1 MMHSHKGAVTT
12 CMALLGSLLCSAL
25 SEAMAGQYVRV
36 SDDLELYYED
46 VGQGQ
51 PLLLVPGWTA
61 SGVVFSK
68 QIEHFSKTHR
78 VITFDPRSQGL
89 STRTLEHNDYA
100 QHGRDLAAF
109 IDKLGLK
116 RVVLVAWSAACY
128 DAYSYVRQV
137 GIDNLAAFVCIDQAP
152 RGLSPDPD
160 DWALNAAT
168 EQGLGDVRKRMD
180 AIANNRG
187 SWAQGLAKAMNA
199 QPLSAEDADW
209 FVRQSMLSPTYA
221 VLLLRADMMLVDYR
235 VEAKQIDGK
244 LPVLNV
250 ISEPS
255 VAKAMPWIK
264 ANTPNSATFT
274 IKRHMSF
281 WSESDS
287 FNAGLEAFLAKVKS

>member
-1 MMHSHKGAVTT
+1 
-12 CMALLGSLLCSAL
+12 MALLGLLFCFAS
-25 SEAMAGQYVRV
+25 SEAAAGQYAKV

-46 VGQGQ
+46 IGQGQ

-68 QIEHFSKTHR
+68 QIEHFSKNYR

-89 STRTLEHNDYA
+89 STRTLEHNNYA

-116 RVVLVAWSAACY
+116 RVVLVGWSAACF

-137 GIDNLAAFVCIDQAP
+137 GIDNLAAFVCIDMPP
-152 RGLSPDPD
+152 RGMSPDPG
-160 DWALNAAT
+160 DWATPFSAT
-168 EQGLGDVRKRMD
+168 EQGLGDLRKHMD
-180 AIANNRG
+180 TIANNRG
-187 SWAQGLAKAMNA
+187 GLAQGMAKAMNA
-199 QPLSAEDADW
+199 RPLSAEETGW

-221 VLLLRADMMLVDYR
+221 VLLLRADMMLSDYR
-235 VEAKQIDGK
+235 AEAKQIDGK

-250 ISEPS
+250 ISEPN

-281 WSESDS
+281 WSEPDS
-287 FNAGLEAFLAKVKS
+287 FNAGLEEFLAKVKS

>member
-1 MMHSHKGAVTT
+1 MTKSHKGAVTT
-12 CMALLGSLLCSAL
+12 CMALLVSLLCFAS
-25 SEAMAGQYVRV
+25 SEAMAGQYAKV

-68 QIEHFSKTHR
+68 QFEHFSKNYR

-116 RVVLVAWSAACY
+116 HVVLVGWSASCF
-128 DAYSYVRQV
+128 DAYSYVGLV
-137 GIDNLAAFVCIDQAP
+137 GIDNLAAFVCIDMPP
-152 RGLSPDPD
+152 RGISPDPD
-160 DWALNAAT
+160 DWAAFSAT
-168 EQGLGDVRKRMD
+168 EQGLGDMRKRTDM
-180 AIANNRG
+180 IANNRG
-187 SWAQGLAKAMNA
+187 GLAQGMAKAMNA
-199 QPLSAEDADW
+199 RPLSAEETDW

-221 VLLLRADMMLVDYR
+221 MLLLRADMMLLDYR
-235 VEAKQIDGK
+235 AEAKQIDGK

-250 ISEPS
+250 ISEPN

-281 WSESDS
+281 WSDPDS